1 MNAIISDIKKELRA
15 SMNGVASKAM
25 RDAGMTADYRV
36 NFGVELPR
44 LRELATDVVR
54 DMLTPGTGLEES
66 QARLAQQL
74 WKESVRECRILAT
87 MLYPPQ
93 RMDIE
98 LADIWCDGIQTLE
111 LAQIAA
117 LHLFS
122 RVPLASSL
130 AFRWIA
136 GEDEMKQTVGF
147 YTICH
152 LVRTGE
158 LSARS
163 ADELLDQTE
172 AALQSDNY
180 QLRLVAGKVKSALAA
195 LV

>member
-1 MNAIISDIKKELRA
+1 MKTIISDIKKELRA
-15 SMNGVASKAM
+15 NMNGIASKAM

-44 LRELATDVVR
+44 LRELASDVAGG
-54 DMLTPGTGLEES
+54 MLPADGEREET
-66 QARLAQQL
+66 QAGLAQQL

-98 LADIWCDGIQTLE
+98 LADIWCDGIRTVE

-117 LHLFS
+117 LNLFS
-122 RVPLASSL
+122 RIPQASTL

-136 GEDEMKQTVGF
+136 GEDEMKQITGF
-147 YTICH
+147 YSLFH
-152 LVRTGE
+152 LIRGGQLSQRSAEE
-158 LSARS
+158 LS
-163 ADELLDQTE
+163 DQAE
-172 AALQSDNY
+172 AALQSENL
-180 QLRLVAGKVKSALAA
+180 QLRIIAGKVKSVLSALE
-195 LV
+195 

>member
-1 MNAIISDIKKELRA
+1 MNTIISDIKKELRA
-15 SMNGVASKAM
+15 NMNGIASKTM

-44 LRELATDVVR
+44 LRELASDVAGG
-54 DMLTPGTGLEES
+54 MLPADGEREETL
-66 QARLAQQL
+66 AGLAQQL

-98 LADIWCDGIQTLE
+98 LADIWCDGIRTVE
-111 LAQIAA
+111 MAQIAA
-117 LHLFS
+117 LNLFS
-122 RVPLASSL
+122 RIPQASTL

-136 GEDEMKQTVGF
+136 GEDEMKQTAGF
-147 YTICH
+147 YTMYH

-158 LSARS
+158 LSGRA
-163 ADELLDQTE
+163 ADELLDQSD
-172 AALQSDNY
+172 AALQSGNY
-180 QLRLVAGKVKSALAA
+180 QLRLIAGKVKSVLAA
-195 LV
+195 LG